1 MKHIFLILIF
11 CQNIFGQNT
20 NTYEIEKL
28 NKPTNYLIES
38 PTTNA
43 SKFFNANIEK
53 SSILA
58 EKIVNYN
65 EHSFLTG
72 ILTAYKEHRPFEIS
86 PDIIWLLINQGF
98 ARHIANNSEEFR
110 KYIVNFDGKKT
121 LTVVSNDIEL
131 GNPNSNW
138 ESVFPQFTSQISD
151 YTGKELTDVLTSNF
165 TTTTPTTKI
174 ANEITIMETVKSYF
188 DYEVLLMGCGIPKIT
203 IQGTVEDWE
212 EVLRKTEYIS
222 KFKLKWWTKEL
233 KPILKQIIETKK
245 GNFKKKFWMDMVKSH
260 TEKKY
265 GSPTTINGWIVKFF
279 PYTKEGKKTDLKPI
293 SKIDNLASELVKVP
307 FILKDVKN
315 NKSYKMEFWAGFVG
329 LNQNKQDFTLTPE
342 IGWAINNNDKFNPEN
357 SEFKFDTKIDNLS
370 ISNIEEIPDD
380 IYSLQIIDNLHL
392 NFLNNINISEE
403 LAKITIRNLEL
414 NGKITSEEIVRIKNL
429 FPNTTLKINGEVK

>member
-188 DYEVLLMGCGIPKIT
+188 DYEVLLLGCGIPKIT

-403 LAKITIRNLEL
+403 LAKITILNLEL